1 MVRFFKCWFSGWGSY
16 GRPPGGGGFLKK
28 KCTGMLKVDFRILTI
43 SIPQKAWFRPI
54 SIPFF
59 YKNAPNLGQIVCF
72 FGKIFE
78 NTPNLANW
86 AHWVCDQNPPINIP
100 KLRKMHPKTFEH
112 PRIPFVSKTP
122 PPLWGRPQLQFQ
134 LNQSNWFD
142 FMGELIVQ
150 CFYGW
155 TYCTVF

>member
-1 MVRFFKCWFSGWGSY
+1 MLVFRLRVIWKTP
-16 GRPPGGGGFLKK
+16 RGGGFLKK

-59 YKNAPNLGQIVCF
+59 YKNAPNLGQIVF
-72 FGKIFE
+72 FWQNFRKSTQFCKLGALGLWPKSTHQYTKI
-78 NTPNLANW
+78 T
-86 AHWVCDQNPPINIP
+86 
-100 KLRKMHPKTFEH
+100 KMHPKTFEH

>member
-1 MVRFFKCWFSGWGSY
+1 MVRFFKYWFSGWGSY
-16 GRPPGGGGFLKK
+16 GRPPRGGSWKK

-72 FGKIFE
+72 FGKISG
-78 NTPNLANW
+78 NTPNFANW

-100 KLRKMHPKTFEH
+100 KLRKCTPK
-112 PRIPFVSKTP
+112 PLSIPVYHLSVRP
-122 PPLWGRPQLQFQ
+122 PPPCGEDHNSNFSWISLTGLILWVNL
-134 LNQSNWFD
+134 L
-142 FMGELIVQ
+142 
-150 CFYGW
+150 
-155 TYCTVF
+155 